1 MKYDYLKCNN
11 LNWKTKN
18 NSGFMKVEG
27 DRVTLFTYHKV
38 IDTEI
43 GNVRYSFLG
52 SFGNFQNLESSF
64 PDFEIVPRNPKTY
77 RQFKEGDTVDDDG
90 DAGTI
95 VFSTP
100 NIIAVSWDTFCS
112 IEWFKPND
120 INFTLEL
127 TEYEK
132 TLHSLVDMPFKP
144 GDKVVGRDTD
154 NDNTWDFGIFEEMSE
169 DRGTPIYMCRY
180 KEFTECVPFNEE
192 TCKLLG
198 TQDNYNGN

>member
-11 LNWKTKN
+11 LDWKTKD
-18 NSGFMKVEG
+18 NSGFMKVEEN
-27 DRVTLFTYHKV
+27 RVILFTYNKA
-38 IDTEI
+38 IDVES
-43 GNVRYSFLG
+43 GNTYYSFLG
-52 SFGNFQNLESSF
+52 SFSNFQNLEDTF
-64 PDFEIVPRNPKTY
+64 PDLEIVPRSPEAYK
-77 RQFKEGDTVDDDG
+77 RFKEGDVIDDDG
-90 DAGTI
+90 DLGTI

-100 NIIAVSWDTFCS
+100 NIFAVRWDES
-112 IEWFKPND
+112 EL
-120 INFTLEL
+120 INWYAQGEDFPLVL

-132 TLHSLVDMPFKP
+132 ALLSLVNSPFKP
-144 GDKVVGRDTD
+144 GDKVIGRDTD